1 MADFDMPLPDGTVEE
16 YVTRLVQRLR
26 GVLQNLDRGNFS
38 SAFEAEL
45 EAVLTRQAELEK
57 RVRELENALRALRRS
72 QSE

>member
-1 MADFDMPLPDGTVEE
+1 MADFDMPLPDGSVEE

-45 EAVLTRQAELEK
+45 EAALARQAGLER
-57 RVRELENALRALRRS
+57 RVRELEKRIEKR
-72 QSE
+72 